1 MLQDHAQA
9 ARKRYTVLP
18 VPKDLIP
25 SQDIA
30 KAQILWV
37 GCSDSWITE
46 TSALDVLPEETF
58 VHRNLGNVM
67 SNGDLS
73 SESAIAYC
81 VDLLKVKH
89 VIVCGHYD
97 CALIKAAEEEPHAIH
112 GWYEDLSQLRTAND
126 ALLPSIPQKDRDRH
140 LAEVYVLAEANW
152 LKAQPIVARA
162 IAERGLQIHSFVF
175 DKLKEACVRLVERSE
190 TETEI

>member
-1 MLQDHAQA
+1 MLQNLTQA
-9 ARKRYTVLP
+9 ASKRYVVLP

-25 SQDIA
+25 SQAVA

-73 SESAIAYC
+73 SESAIAYS
-81 VDLLKVKH
+81 VDLLKV
-89 VIVCGHYD
+89 C
-97 CALIKAAEEEPHAIH
+97 
-112 GWYEDLSQLRTAND
+112 
-126 ALLPSIPQKDRDRH
+126 
-140 LAEVYVLAEANW
+140 
-152 LKAQPIVARA
+152 
-162 IAERGLQIHSFVF
+162 
-175 DKLKEACVRLVERSE
+175 RS
-190 TETEI
+190 

>member
-1 MLQDHAQA
+1 MLQDLAKA
-9 ARKRYTVLP
+9 ASKSYVVLP

-25 SQDIA
+25 SQGFA
-30 KAQILWV
+30 NAQILWV

-81 VDLLKVKH
+81 VDLLKVRRE
-89 VIVCGHYD
+89 GG
-97 CALIKAAEEEPHAIH
+97 AREQRR
-112 GWYEDLSQLRTAND
+112 GWGMEDVRGEWEG
-126 ALLPSIPQKDRDRH
+126 DRKGKGADEMR
-140 LAEVYVLAEANW
+140 
-152 LKAQPIVARA
+152 
-162 IAERGLQIHSFVF
+162 
-175 DKLKEACVRLVERSE
+175 
-190 TETEI
+190 